1 MKKILCAA
9 LAAVLLISLL
19 PGCGQKMK
27 EPVTFYYQVTDYQGT
42 MACPIAGEERE
53 VAGYRDNLKYLLTFY
68 LMGPISQELASPLP
82 QGTQL
87 QSINQS
93 SEELTIEISDTAST
107 LSDSAFSLA
116 CACLSMT
123 CMGLTNAE
131 NVTIV
136 SGSRSLTISQDNLLL
151 NDTVTPEE
159 TTK

>member
-9 LAAVLLISLL
+9 LAAVLLITLL

-42 MACPIAGEERE
+42 MVCPIAGEERE

-116 CACLSMT
+116 CACLSTT

-131 NVTIV
+131 AVTVV
-136 SGSRSLTISQDNLLL
+136 SGSRSLTLDKDNLLL
-151 NDTVTPEE
+151 SDTITPEE
-159 TTK
+159 NTK

>member
-53 VAGYRDNLKYLLTFY
+53 VAGYRDNLKYLLSFY
-68 LMGPISQELASPLP
+68 LMGPISKDLVSPLP
-82 QGTQL
+82 RGTLVYNITQ
-87 QSINQS
+87 
-93 SEELTIEISDTAST
+93 EDTELTIE
-107 LSDSAFSLA
+107 LSNTSALLTDSEFSLA

-123 CMGLTNAE
+123 CMGLANVE

-136 SGSRSLTISQDNLLL
+136 SGSRSLTISRDNLLL

-159 TTK
+159 TAK

>member
-1 MKKILCAA
+1 
-9 LAAVLLISLL
+9 
-19 PGCGQKMK
+19 MK
-27 EPVTFYYQVTDYQGT
+27 EPVTFYYQIAKYQEN
-42 MACPIAGEERE
+42 MVSPIAGEERE

-123 CMGLTNAE
+123 CMGLTNAAA
-131 NVTIV
+131 VTVV
-136 SGSRSLTISQDNLLL
+136 SGSRSLTLDKDNLLL
-151 NDTVTPEE
+151 SDTITPEE
-159 TTK
+159 NTK

>member
-1 MKKILCAA
+1 MKRLICTL
-9 LAAVLLISLL
+9 LAASLL
-19 PGCGQKMK
+19 LSLLSGCGQEMK
-27 EPVTFYYQVTDYQGT
+27 EPVIFYYRKGAYEEKMVS
-42 MACPIAGEERE
+42 PIAGEERE
-53 VAGYRDNLKYLLTFY
+53 VAGHRDNLKYLLTFY

-131 NVTIV
+131 AVTVV
-136 SGSRSLTISQDNLLL
+136 SGSRSLTLDKDNLLL
-151 NDTVTPEE
+151 SDTITPEE
-159 TTK
+159 NTK

>member
-1 MKKILCAA
+1 MKRLICTL
-9 LAAVLLISLL
+9 LAASLL
-19 PGCGQKMK
+19 LSLLSGCGQEMK
-27 EPVTFYYQVTDYQGT
+27 EPVIFYYRKDAYEEKMVS
-42 MACPIAGEERE
+42 PIAGEERE
-53 VAGYRDNLKYLLTFY
+53 VAGHRDNLKYLLTFY

-123 CMGLTNAE
+123 CMGLANVE

-136 SGSRSLTISQDNLLL
+136 SGSRSLTISRDNLLL

-159 TTK
+159 TAK

>member
-1 MKKILCAA
+1 MKKLLCIA
-9 LAAVLLISLL
+9 LAIVLLVSLL

-27 EPVTFYYQVTDYQGT
+27 EPVTFYYQITNYQEN
-42 MACPIAGEERE
+42 MVSPIAGEERE

-131 NVTIV
+131 AVTVV
-136 SGSRSLTISQDNLLL
+136 SGSRSLTLDKDNLLL
-151 NDTVTPEE
+151 SDTITPEE
-159 TTK
+159 NTK